1 MKTWAQLSIRKPS
14 QTSARAARTIAA
26 LVALCGCAVAHAQET
41 AIAKPIQ
48 PVADPN
54 QPGTQQPGVQPPGMQ
69 SPAAGQPKQFTPAA
83 EDAQTTSNIA
93 SEELVTL
100 SAFTEP
106 VQLSAM
112 VQMVASTLNIN
123 VTVKGDVP
131 GTVVFQAPVPVK
143 KSELL
148 QLLDMLLEQQ
158 GWSISQDR
166 FGIYVVAPVAEVKF
180 NSTTET
186 PTTRV
191 FSTPNVRPDALKTTI
206 DAQLGGQQGGAGTT
220 RYTYVN
226 ELGLIVAT
234 DTTRRLQALEELIN
248 LLLTEFRERE
258 FIRLPLTHI
267 SASVARERA
276 LQLIGQLAQ
285 STGNAQLNIQAQ
297 MQGIQPQGGGGGPL
311 NNLGERLTIDPQG
324 NALIFRG
331 LPAEIARVQEV
342 LTIIDVRNTLVPKQ
356 YFAGSAARQIADLA
370 RQRGLGEVS
379 TISADGASSQGFQPF
394 QNQAN
399 QFGQQQQGSGSSIGG
414 PVMVVDEGR
423 GTIIYYGTPEQQ
435 ESLGALITELD
446 TQSEQV
452 TIRVYKLRNSK
463 AVEVAD
469 LIQGLIS
476 ETSAVGSAPLLP
488 GGQAGQTQRRGTSR
502 NANLNTPQNQSQPQ
516 GNELNG
522 ASIDSTAFVIANE
535 AQNQI
540 VVKARA
546 GQQQDFERLI
556 QQLDVR
562 RPQVYIEARIVAVT
576 ADDRLRIS
584 FENQLINANG
594 TGGVLNSNFGLGSL
608 STTGQ
613 PLLGQKLVSGSLSGF
628 TAAVIKSDQVP
639 IIMRALANETDSRII
654 STPQLLVDDNTEA
667 TVASVD
673 NIPIATTRQGNNN
686 DATTT
691 TFDTSREAGTKFTVK
706 PQIADA
712 GYLRLEYELELS
724 SFTSEGTATQP
735 PSSQVNTLSSESVTV
750 PDDSTVVI
758 GGLVL
763 DSNSKTMARIPLL
776 GKIPIFGALFGDTNK
791 SDRQT
796 VLYVFLTPRILRDPN
811 FTDLRLLTRGPTAST
826 KLPDPEG
833 LPPLTPRMMEIISTQ
848 KGEVFSQPARV
859 QVPQPMPLGI
869 PASTPVNTPVK
880 GQAVVTTPSGAPA
893 VRRTTQDVDEPN
905 PD

>member
-1 MKTWAQLSIRKPS
+1 MKNSAMHVSCEWRESAS
-14 QTSARAARTIAA
+14 QHARIIAG
-26 LVALCGCAVAHAQET
+26 LLALCGVAAAHAQGP
-41 AIAKPIQ
+41 AVARPIQ
-48 PVADPN
+48 PASEM
-54 QPGTQQPGVQPPGMQ
+54 GMQ
-69 SPAAGQPKQFTPAA
+69 PAQPIAQPNGQPEREPRDPAKQFEAA
-83 EDAQTTSNIA
+83 DANA
-93 SEELVTL
+93 STESSVKSDDLVTL

-166 FGIYVVAPVAEVKF
+166 FGIYVVAPVAEIKF
-180 NSTTET
+180 NSKTES

-191 FSTPNVRPDALKTTI
+191 FSTPNVRPSALKSAI
-206 DAQLGGQQGGAGTT
+206 DQQLAAAQGGAGNT
-220 RYTYVN
+220 RYTYLD
-226 ELGLIVAT
+226 ELGLIVVT
-234 DTTRRLQALEELIN
+234 DTPRRLQALEDLIAM
-248 LLLTEFRERE
+248 LLEEFGERQ

-267 SASVARERA
+267 SAPVARERA

-285 STGNAQLNIQAQ
+285 NSGNAQQNVAA
-297 MQGIQPQGGGGGPL
+297 MMNQGGQPQAGGGGPF

-331 LPAEIARVQEV
+331 LPAEIARVQQV

-379 TISADGASSQGFQPF
+379 TISADGSISQGFQPF

-399 QFGQQQQGSGSSIGG
+399 QFGQPQQNAGSSIGG

-446 TQSEQV
+446 IEGEKT

-476 ETSAVGSAPLLP
+476 ETGAVGSAPLLP
-488 GGQAGQTQRRGTSR
+488 GGQAGQTQRR
-502 NANLNTPQNQSQPQ
+502 NTPRRNNNQNE
-516 GNELNG
+516 GEEG
-522 ASIDSTAFVIANE
+522 DGTSIDSSAFVIANE

-546 GQQQDFERLI
+546 GQQEDFERLI

-576 ADDRLRIS
+576 ADDRLRLS

-608 STTGQ
+608 PTTGQ
-613 PLLGQKLVSGSLSGF
+613 PLLGQKLVSGGLSGF

-667 TVASVD
+667 TVASID
-673 NIPIATTRQGNNN
+673 KIPVQSISRTDSSDR
-686 DATTT
+686 DVVS
-691 TFDTSREAGTKFTVK
+691 FDRSEEAGTKLTVK

-712 GYLRLEYELELS
+712 GYLRLEYDLELS
-724 SFTSEGTATQP
+724 NFTSEGTATQP
-735 PSSQVNTLSSESVTV
+735 PSSQVNTLASESITV
-750 PDDSTVVI
+750 PDDSTVVV

-763 DSNSKTMARIPLL
+763 DANSKTMARIPLL
-776 GKIPIFGALFGDTNK
+776 GKIPLLGALFGDTNK
-791 SDRQT
+791 SNRQT

-811 FTDLRLLTRGPTAST
+811 FADLRLLTRGPTERSKVT
-826 KLPDPEG
+826 LPENI
-833 LPPLTPRMMEIISTQ
+833 PPLTPRMMEIIGAQNGAQLTQ
-848 KGEVFSQPARV
+848 PPRV
-859 QVPQPMPLGI
+859 PMPEPVEPMTAL
-869 PASTPVNTPVK
+869 PATPLPV
-880 GQAVVTTPSGAPA
+880 QEQPVTTPSGEQA
-893 VRRTTQDVDEPN
+893 VRRTTRTSDEQN

>member
-1 MKTWAQLSIRKPS
+1 MVHTRGRTLL
-14 QTSARAARTIAA
+14 AAS
-26 LVALCGCAVAHAQET
+26 LVLCAGTLAHAQET
-41 AIAKPIQ
+41 AVARPIAPASTIGAQ
-48 PVADPN
+48 PEAQPTAQPTAQPDPSA
-54 QPGTQQPGVQPPGMQ
+54 PGAQFQAAPLGASTQSAV
-69 SPAAGQPKQFTPAA
+69 SS
-83 EDAQTTSNIA
+83 D
-93 SEELVTL
+93 ELVTL

-112 VQMVASTLNIN
+112 VQMVATTLNIN
-123 VTVKGDVP
+123 VTVKGEVP

-166 FGIYVVAPVAEVKF
+166 FGIYVVAPGTEIKF
-180 NSTTET
+180 NSKTES

-191 FSTPNVRPDALKTTI
+191 FSTPNVRPSALKSAI
-206 DAQLGGQQGGAGTT
+206 DQQLAGAQGGAT
-220 RYTYVN
+220 RYTYLD
-226 ELGLIVAT
+226 ELGLIVVT
-234 DTTRRLQALEELIN
+234 DTPRRLQATADLIE
-248 LLLTEFRERE
+248 LLLGEFGQRQ

-267 SASVARERA
+267 SAPVARERA
-276 LQLIGQLAQ
+276 LQLIGSLAQ
-285 STGNAQLNIQAQ
+285 SSTVNPLNIAAQ
-297 MQGIQPQGGGGGPL
+297 MQGQAVQSGGGGPF

-331 LPAEIARVQEV
+331 LPIEIDRVRQV

-379 TISADGASSQGFQPF
+379 TISADGSISQGFQPF
-394 QNQAN
+394 GAQQA
-399 QFGQQQQGSGSSIGG
+399 QFGQQQQGQQGSGIGG

-423 GTIIYYGTPEQQ
+423 GTILYYGTAEQQ
-435 ESLGALITELD
+435 ESLGTLITELD

-463 AVEVAD
+463 AVDVAE

-476 ETSAVGSAPLLP
+476 ETGAVGSAPLLP
-488 GGQAGQTQRRGTSR
+488 GGQQSSVQRRNARRPNAQQGQGESAQGDGT
-502 NANLNTPQNQSQPQ
+502 
-516 GNELNG
+516 
-522 ASIDSTAFVIANE
+522 SIDSTAFVIANE

-546 GQQQDFERLI
+546 GQQEDFERLI
-556 QQLDVR
+556 EQLDIR

-576 ADDRLRIS
+576 ADDRLRVS

-594 TGGVLNSNFGLGSL
+594 SGGVLNSNFGLGSL
-608 STTGQ
+608 PTTGQ
-613 PLLGQKLVSGSLSGF
+613 PLLGQKLVSGGLSGF
-628 TAAVIKSDQVP
+628 TAAVIRSDQVP
-639 IIMRALANETDSRII
+639 IVMRALANETDSRII

-667 TVASVD
+667 TVASID
-673 NIPIATTRQGNNN
+673 KIPVQSISRGDNN
-686 DATTT
+686 DRDTI
-691 TFDTSREAGTKFTVK
+691 TFDRSEEAGTTLTVK

-724 SFTSEGTATQP
+724 SFTSEGSATQP
-735 PSSQVNTLSSESVTV
+735 PSSQVNTLSSESITV
-750 PDDSTVVI
+750 PDDSTVVV

-763 DSNSKTMARIPLL
+763 DANNRTTARIPLL
-776 GKIPIFGALFGDTNK
+776 GKIPLLGALFGDTNK
-791 SDRQT
+791 GDRQT

-811 FTDLRLLTRGPTAST
+811 FADLRLLTKGPTERA
-826 KLPDPEG
+826 KLPSPEN
-833 LPPLTPRMMEIISTQ
+833 LPPLTPRMMEIISTS

-859 QVPQPMPLGI
+859 PGPAPIEPMPLDRGSA
-869 PASTPVNTPVK
+869 ASPGATPV
-880 GQAVVTTPSGAPA
+880 
-893 VRRTTQDVDEPN
+893 RRSTQNVDEQN